1 MPRRRLVLAVL
12 FTAEVLVMLD
22 GIVVSVALPE
32 IGDDVGLRGA
42 ELQWVITAYTLPL
55 GAFLLVGGRAAD
67 VLGRRRLLVAGLCA
81 FAAGSLL
88 AGLSRAALPLIA
100 GRALA
105 GLGAAC
111 AIPAALALTTAVT
124 REGRDRNA
132 VLGWMSATIDVG
144 MVGGAVLGGLI
155 TYAFGWPWVFLA
167 LVPVALSA
175 AAVTPALLPE
185 SRDERTGGG
194 LDWAGAA
201 TVAGGVAL
209 VIMALVRAQ
218 QDGPG
223 SASTLAALAGGAL
236 LLLAFAATQ
245 LREGAPLPRA
255 RRWSA
260 LAPRR
265 ARTPLLPRRLVGTPR
280 VMGANLAIVANAG
293 AFGGTVVLSTL
304 FMQRVLGLSALETG
318 VALVPLALSA
328 FAGGFLAPRLI
339 EALGTARAVALSL
352 VATAA
357 SLGWV
362 AALAGG
368 GFGYWATLLPAYCVA
383 GCTFATAAVPL
394 TAAVVGAARAGERGL
409 AAGLFQTFTHVGGA
423 LVLAILVVAA
433 AARADAAGQRAGIE
447 AGFALAA
454 VILLLGAVVAL
465 RFLRDPHLHLKRMS
479 LLEQVQTDARD
490 AMKAGERER
499 MHALRLIVSELQKAA
514 KDDGGDEIQVL
525 QRERKRRL
533 EAAEAYRDGGRPD
546 AAAAEEREAEII
558 ASYLPA
564 QLSDEELDAIV
575 GDAVAESGA
584 SSPSEMGK
592 VMGLIMP
599 KVQGRADGKRV
610 SALVREKLTA

>member
-1 MPRRRLVLAVL
+1 MPRRGLVLAVL

-32 IGDDVGLRGA
+32 IGDDVGLQGA

-67 VLGRRRLLVAGLCA
+67 LFGRRRLLVAGLCA

-88 AGLSRAALPLIA
+88 AGLSRAAIPLLA

-124 REGRDRNA
+124 REGRDRNT

-144 MVGGAVLGGLI
+144 MVGGAVLGGLV
-155 TYAFGWPWVFLA
+155 TYALGWPWVFLG
-167 LVPVALSA
+167 LVPVAIAA

-185 SRDERTGGG
+185 SRDERGGGG
-194 LDWAGAA
+194 LDWAGA
-201 TVAGGVAL
+201 TSVAAGLAL
-209 VIMALVRAQ
+209 LIMALVRAE
-218 QDGPG
+218 QDGPA
-223 SASTLAALAGGAL
+223 SASTLASLAGAAL
-236 LLLAFAATQ
+236 LLAAFAATQ
-245 LREGAPLPRA
+245 LRGSR
-255 RRWSA
+255 
-260 LAPRR
+260 
-265 ARTPLLPRRLVGTPR
+265 PLLPLRLVGSSR

-293 AFGGTVVLSTL
+293 AFAGTVVLSTL
-304 FMQRVLGLSALETG
+304 FMQRVLGMSALETG

-328 FAGGFLAPRLI
+328 LGGGFLAPRLI
-339 EALGTARAVALSL
+339 DRLGTARTVALSL

-357 SLGWV
+357 CLGWA

-368 GFGYWATLLPAYCVA
+368 GSGYWATLLPAYCVA

-394 TAAVVGAARAGERGL
+394 TAAVVGEARARERGL

-433 AARADAAGQRAGIE
+433 AARTDVAGERAGIE
-447 AGFALAA
+447 AGFALTA
-454 VILLLGAVVAL
+454 VFLLVGAVVAL
-465 RFLRDPHLHLKRMS
+465 RLLRDPHLHLMRMS
-479 LLEQVQTDARD
+479 VLDQVQSDVKD
-490 AMKAGERER
+490 AMKARDRER
-499 MHALRLIVSELQKAA
+499 VHALRLIANELQKAA
-514 KDDGGDEIQVL
+514 KENGGDEIQVL

-533 EAAEAYRDGGRPD
+533 EAAEAYRDGGRTD
-546 AAAAEEREAEII
+546 AADAEEREAEII

-564 QLSDEELDAIV
+564 QLSDAELDAIV

-584 SSPSEMGK
+584 SAPSEMGK
-592 VMGLIMP
+592 VMGLVMP

-610 SALVREKLTA
+610 SAAVREKLTA